1 MATAPITLEAFNNLG
16 AIEKIRLKNGRC
28 INVLTDTG
36 IITVSNI
43 NNVISCS
50 CVQDP
55 CPYTE
60 NVLPLTSADVI
71 LKKKEEEEEDAYYKA
86 LEEEGAERFAE
97 ELAELR
103 MEEEGG

>member
-1 MATAPITLEAFNNLG
+1 MATPITLEAFNALG
-16 AIEKIRLKNGRC
+16 AIDKIRLKNGRC

-55 CPYTE
+55 CPHTE
-60 NVLPLTSADVI
+60 NVLPLTPADVL